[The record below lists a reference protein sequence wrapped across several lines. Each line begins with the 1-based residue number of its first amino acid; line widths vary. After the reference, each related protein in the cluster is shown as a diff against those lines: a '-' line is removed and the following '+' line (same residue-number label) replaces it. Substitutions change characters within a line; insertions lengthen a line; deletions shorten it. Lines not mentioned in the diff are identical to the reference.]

1 MTSLPAGLRH
11 WRAIHPDLHAD
22 VSSYALVEEG
32 VLLNPLL
39 PDGDAS
45 VLEGVTVRA
54 VVLNNRLHVRDV
66 ERLGAPDGVS
76 VHAPTPGIEDLAELA
91 VDVEGY
97 ADGDELPGGLRAI
110 EVGGLSPDEFA
121 LHLPQYRALAVADG
135 VMRKGEGE
143 LEAMP
148 DSLLGDDPDAVRAA
162 LAQAFGRLAEELD
175 FDHLLL
181 AHGDPVIGDGRE
193 QLRAYAAGLTG

>member
-1 MTSLPAGLRH
+1 MTSLPSGLRH
-11 WRAIHPDLHAD
+11 WRAIHPDLHAE

-39 PDGDAS
+39 PDGDDS

-76 VHAPTPGIEDLAELA
+76 VHAPTPGLEDLAELA
-91 VDVEGY
+91 VDVKGY
-97 ADGDELPGGLRAI
+97 ADGDELPGGMRAI
-110 EVGGLSPDEFA
+110 EVGGISPDEFA
-121 LHLPQYRALAVADG
+121 LHLPRYRALAVADG
-135 VMRKGEGE
+135 VLRKGEGG
-143 LEAMP
+143 LEMMP

-162 LAQAFGRLAEELD
+162 LGKAFARLAEELD

-181 AHGDPVIGDGRE
+181 AHGDPVLGDARE
-193 QLRAYAAGLTG
+193 QLRAYAAALTG